1 MKNSEDDIIDDH
13 LNGKVIDSCEYDAY
27 SLEKLA
33 EFLGDDTDY

>member
-1 MKNSEDDIIDDH
+1 MNNSEDDIIDDY
-13 LNGKVIDSCEYDAY
+13 LNGKVIDPCEYDAY